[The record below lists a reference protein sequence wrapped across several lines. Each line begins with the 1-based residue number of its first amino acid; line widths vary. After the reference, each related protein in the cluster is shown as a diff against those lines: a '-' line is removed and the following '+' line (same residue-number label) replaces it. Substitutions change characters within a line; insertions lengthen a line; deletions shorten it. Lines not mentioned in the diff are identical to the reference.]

1 MNFKNGIELEALCLE
16 TGKGIAEIC
25 VDREIELSGRT
36 AEQIR
41 AEMKL
46 NYDIMRRAVERSKTE
61 ELHSMGGLLG
71 GEARKLQA
79 RIEAGPTVCGH
90 HLSRA
95 IAAAMGVMEV
105 NASMGLIVAAP
116 TAGSCGIL
124 PGVLTTTAEAYD
136 WTDDQ
141 IVDSLLVA
149 GAIGMIITRNA
160 TVSGAEGGC
169 QAETGSAAAM
179 AAAGIVSV
187 LGGTPRQ
194 TLDAAAITLKNVM
207 GLVCDPIAGLVES
220 PCQKRN
226 ALGAANALLSAEIV
240 LAGIPSII
248 PFDEIVDAMY
258 KVGRRIP
265 MELRETALGGIAKTP
280 TACAICSR
288 VYG

>member
-1 MNFKNGIELEALCLE
+1 
-16 TGKGIAEIC
+16 
-25 VDREIELSGRT
+25 
-36 AEQIR
+36 
-41 AEMKL
+41 
-46 NYDIMRRAVERSKTE
+46 
-61 ELHSMGGLLG
+61 
-71 GEARKLQA
+71 
-79 RIEAGPTVCGH
+79 
-90 HLSRA
+90 
-95 IAAAMGVMEV
+95 
-105 NASMGLIVAAP
+105 
-116 TAGSCGIL
+116 
-124 PGVLTTTAEAYD
+124 
-136 WTDDQ
+136 
-141 IVDSLLVA
+141 
-149 GAIGMIITRNA
+149 
-160 TVSGAEGGC
+160 
-169 QAETGSAAAM
+169 M